1 MKKMPRTLY
10 LSLFLCLIGLV
21 SGLLLGGLNS
31 ITAPIIEENKMKEI
45 AKSFEELGVTD
56 LSEVENKI
64 DSVVNAYAAKFNGVE
79 VYVVTATDTNQF
91 TEVQVI
97 AVIEKT
103 TGKVLNAK
111 VTGNPSMATHMSD
124 AEFTND
130 KLGIIGAVNSDAII
144 INAQASKTTNS
155 VKNCLDKVYAQFD
168 ALGGASVVTITAKAT
183 AVEQDLAAVQTGVY
197 NQFNAK
203 VKLTSANY
211 TDETINVVVTIEN
224 KVVTYVSSAQELTE
238 EENTAVVEA
247 IVKNINKMPSVYITS
262 VDAETKTY
270 VVDTLLSFGGVFT
283 LTVTLNDDNTIA
295 TFTATSTNSNPSF
308 TSHYND
314 YDTEL
319 NASIEGAAGQ
329 VIGGDAFASV
339 SGATVSSNTFKAGLD
354 LIAKLVNGGAN

>member
-10 LSLFLCLIGLV
+10 LSLFLCIIGLV

-64 DSVVNAYAAKFNGVE
+64 DSVVNAYAAKYNGVE

-168 ALGGASVVTITAKAT
+168 ALGGASVVTITAKA
-183 AVEQDLAAVQTGVY
+183 VSVKQDLEAVKTGVY
-197 NQFNAK
+197 NQYNAV
-203 VKLTSANY
+203 VKLTSGNY
-211 TDETINVVVTIEN
+211 NESDISLVVTIEG
-224 KVVTYVSSAQELTE
+224 KTVTYVSSEQTLTDE
-238 EENTAVVEA
+238 EKEAVLGKIKA
-247 IVKNINKMPSVYITS
+247 PSAYITS
-262 VDAETKTY
+262 YDAATRTF
-270 VVDTLLSFGGVFT
+270 VVDSVLSFGGTFT
-283 LTVTLNDDNTIA
+283 LTVVLNEDNTIA
-295 TFTATSTNSNPSF
+295 SFNATSTNSNPSF
-308 TSHYND
+308 TSHYQD
-314 YDTEL
+314 YDAAL

-329 VIGGDAFASV
+329 AVGGNAFASV